1 MNAQAPQTIVIVE
14 RKSVLLAFLLTLFFG
29 PLGMLYSTVAGAL
42 IMLVISSVLALVT
55 VGLSLFITHPICI
68 IWGCVAASASKR
80 RLRIP

>member
-42 IMLVISSVLALVT
+42 IMLAISAVLAFLT
-55 VGLSLFITHPICI
+55 GGLSLIITHPICI
-68 IWGCVAASASKR
+68 IWGCIAASASKR
-80 RLRIP
+80 RLR